1 MTLIR
6 SLILNLFIIIQL
18 SSGSPAIAGEAKLKP
33 WADNDF
39 DATLSLRDYRD
50 EPHDLSDYRGKV
62 VLINFWASWCP
73 PCITE
78 MPALKKLKQKLSGSP
93 FEILAVNVG
102 EKRYKVRKFVKL
114 INFDLTVPLDISQ
127 DTFRTWGAQTLPT
140 SFIIDA
146 SGKVRYWVRGDPD
159 WNNENTVSLIK
170 ALIAESEKPP
180 ANTPRTKIE
189 TTK

>member
-1 MTLIR
+1 MFLIR
-6 SLILNLFIIIQL
+6 PLILNLLLICLL
-18 SSGSPAIAGEAKLKP
+18 SPGSPAVAGDAKLKP

-39 DATLSLRDYRD
+39 AATFSLRDYRD

-62 VLINFWASWCP
+62 VLVNFWASWCP

-78 MPALKKLKQKLSGSP
+78 MPALKKLKQRLSGAP

-114 INFDLTVPLDISQ
+114 INFDLTVPLDVSQ

-146 SGKVRYWVRGDPD
+146 GGKVRYWVRGDPD
-159 WNNENTVSLIK
+159 WNNEHTVSLIN
-170 ALIAESEKPP
+170 ALIAETDKPL
-180 ANTPRTKIE
+180 ANTP
-189 TTK
+189 